1 MGQNLSEFRTI
12 KARDIDAAGKK
23 PALDA
28 NGQPIIGADGN
39 PLTVAQ
45 AYQLNPNQVGYGQV
59 TGEAYDTYTTLQKR
73 WGNGGAGTIILSA
86 IAGAASGNVTGTGTE
101 FAQNAVIN
109 VVRQYTATEIKRVAD
124 SLQNVDPVTGVRTNS
139 LLSELVRGALHA
151 MASCGGASAVGG
163 SCRDAAGAAA
173 ATVALNNL
181 LIRKDVGTLTE
192 AQKLAYSNLIQTIVT
207 GAATGLNL
215 DAVSGQQAAK
225 FELENNQLL
234 SSIRNYRTPRR
245 YNNRSVSE
253 NDFATSELVVARI
266 EAVINEIRA
275 NGGRLPSVIRD
286 PNAPYTWSEAEVYYK
301 ALRDVSPNNPMLPGS
316 MQQSN
321 ITYIRPMALF
331 TNNSTPGIASTSSY
345 SEAMANLKNAGF
357 SSRQSGNAVTLTR
370 GNITYS
376 FYPASSSTNSYSCTI
391 YDSSAGKATP
401 VQKIRFA
408 NP

>member
-28 NGQPIIGADGN
+28 NGQAIVGADGN

-45 AYQLNPNQVGYGQV
+45 AYRLNPNQVGYGQV

-181 LIRKDVGTLTE
+181 LIRKDVGALTSE
-192 AQKLAYSNLIQTIVT
+192 QKLAYSNLIQTLVT
-207 GAATGLNL
+207 GAAVGLNM
-215 DAVSGQQAAK
+215 DSTAGQLAAK
-225 FELENNQLL
+225 IELDNNHNFDKLYGL
-234 SSIRNYRTPRR
+234 SKKFWNWYHRQEKIPKDS
-245 YNNRSVSE
+245 
-253 NDFATSELVVARI
+253 DFSK
-266 EAVINEIRA
+266 
-275 NGGRLPSVIRD
+275 D
-286 PNAPYTWSEAEVYYK
+286 
-301 ALRDVSPNNPMLPGS
+301 
-316 MQQSN
+316 
-321 ITYIRPMALF
+321 
-331 TNNSTPGIASTSSY
+331 
-345 SEAMANLKNAGF
+345 EAMEAYKEWERLGKPAPDSKGVH
-357 SSRQSGNAVTLTR
+357 RQRGGIDIGLLEWVFPWWLTPSPIGCGDPSIEGNCS
-370 GNITYS
+370 N
-376 FYPASSSTNSYSCTI
+376 
-391 YDSSAGKATP
+391 
-401 VQKIRFA
+401 
-408 NP
+408 